1 MKKLILVLIVSIFIY
16 GPSVVHAEG
25 YSTAWRQKMEQHKPS
40 SGNPDFAGICGMW
53 NNSTSVNKFSINYE
67 FKKDGRYKLTI
78 KSLEAGQI
86 LFTEAGI
93 WSIVGKGIVTQKS
106 VIVKDGQAML
116 TNPDDKQFIDTISY
130 ALTSKGGLALTL
142 GGEKVDFKRIDGGS
156 Q

>member
-1 MKKLILVLIVSIFIY
+1 MARLWFMPRV
-16 GPSVVHAEG
+16 
-25 YSTAWRQKMEQHKPS
+25 TALPGGKRW
-40 SGNPDFAGICGMW
+40 
-53 NNSTSVNKFSINYE
+53 NSTSHPAGTLILREYAE
-67 FKKDGRYKLTI
+67 CGI